1 MGQLL
6 SMSNLTQIHI
16 RMNNIDHMHVSRDK
30 VLAKKLRIID
40 LAGNNVQ
47 NQQDV
52 WVVNEL
58 PLLQMVNLTGNPL
71 IKNLYQNR
79 VSLPNKQSPKVL
91 KR

>member
-1 MGQLL
+1 M
-6 SMSNLTQIHI
+6 
-16 RMNNIDHMHVSRDK
+16 
-30 VLAKKLRIID
+30 
-40 LAGNNVQ
+40 
-47 NQQDV
+47 
-52 WVVNEL
+52 VNEL

>member
-1 MGQLL
+1 
-6 SMSNLTQIHI
+6 
-16 RMNNIDHMHVSRDK
+16 MHVSRDK
-30 VLAKKLRIID
+30 MLAKKLRIID

-47 NQQDV
+47 NQQDI